1 MGSSVAVYTT
11 ESFKSSGATTSY
23 PIDSTSFGVNSRT
36 ESQMT
41 RKHYKITN
49 SIFSN
54 NSEEFQSSR
63 VIISSVPSVTI
74 SPNLLSNNTLIIAI
88 GGLIAFFLCILSI
101 QACVKLYACIC
112 RKRKSKPIT
121 VKTDSAIDEE
131 TYDDINEAM
140 MTAIGKADDSK
151 QQGKYYQLKTLNKDT
166 VTPYHKIVNTLE
178 RRSAE
183 NLIEI
188 MKDELHSS
196 LISNDSTGSSD
207 SYLKP
212 GTSKLEKHS
221 YIEVLDTASTNEE
234 LEKDCVG
241 MPDHD
246 ASLSNYLETSHSQRF
261 NKTEHNPLVQRDS
274 TYLDVINEKSL
285 DDTYLDVVQCTEMG
299 NNP

>member
-41 RKHYKITN
+41 GKHYKITN

-74 SPNLLSNNTLIIAI
+74 SPNLLNNNTLIIAI

-101 QACVKLYACIC
+101 QACVKLYACIR
-112 RKRKSKPIT
+112 RKTKSKPIT

-140 MTAIGKADDSK
+140 MTAIGKADYSK

-166 VTPYHKIVNTLE
+166 VTPYNKIVNTLE

-188 MKDELHSS
+188 MKDDLHSS
-196 LISNDSTGSSD
+196 ISNDSTGSSD

-212 GTSKLEKHS
+212 ETNKHEKHS
-221 YIEVLDTASTNEE
+221 YIEVLDTSSTNEE

-261 NKTEHNPLVQRDS
+261 DKTEHNPLVQRDS